1 MIVPRMPTPPRTDA
15 VVIGGSAGASVPLR
29 TLLTGLTPAFPAAIL
44 VVMHLQPDDDGLLAE
59 NLGQVLR
66 LPVVEA
72 LDKMPVKRGRVH
84 LAPADYHLLAERDG
98 KLALSVD
105 ERVWWS
111 RPSIDVTFK
120 SAAAVW
126 GSRLTAILLS
136 GANEDG
142 AAGLAE
148 VQRRGGRALCQD
160 PATAIMPTMPAAGI
174 KAAGLNGGESPEAL
188 SRRLMRMESEKPDA
202 R

>member
-1 MIVPRMPTPPRTDA
+1 MMVAALEPVIDV
-15 VVIGGSAGASVPLR
+15 VVIGGSAGASLPLR
-29 TLLTGLTPAFPAAIL
+29 TLLGGLTPAFPAAIL
-44 VVMHLQPDDDGLLAE
+44 VVMHMHPDDNGLLAE

-72 LDKMPVKRGRVH
+72 LDKMPARPGRVH
-84 LAPADYHLLAERDG
+84 VAPADYHLLAERDG
-98 KLALSVD
+98 TLALSVD

-126 GSRLTAILLS
+126 GTRLMAILLS

-148 VQRRGGRALCQD
+148 VRRRGGLALCQD
-160 PATAIMPTMPAAGI
+160 PATATMATMPAAGLV
-174 KAAGLNGGESPEAL
+174 AAGLRGGESPDAL
-188 SRRLMRMESEKPDA
+188 ARRLMHLESEKSDA

>member
-1 MIVPRMPTPPRTDA
+1 MTVGAVTPVIDA

-29 TLLTGLTPAFPAAIL
+29 TLLAGLTPAFPAAIL
-44 VVMHLQPDDDGLLAE
+44 VVMHMHPDDGGLLAR

-72 LDKMPVKRGRVH
+72 LDKMPVRPGRVH

-111 RPSIDVTFK
+111 RPSIDVTFQ

-126 GSRLTAILLS
+126 GCRLMAILLS
-136 GANEDG
+136 GANKDG

-160 PATAIMPTMPAAGI
+160 PATATMPTMPAAGI
-174 KAAGLNGGESPEAL
+174 KAAGLRGGESPEAL
-188 SRRLMRMESEKPDA
+188 SRRLMQLESETPDA

>member
-1 MIVPRMPTPPRTDA
+1 MIVPRMPTPRLTDA

-44 VVMHLQPDDDGLLAE
+44 VVMHMHPDGGGLLAE

-111 RPSIDVTFK
+111 RPSIDVTFQ

-126 GSRLTAILLS
+126 GRRLMAILLS

-148 VQRRGGRALCQD
+148 VQRRGGLALCQD
-160 PATAIMPTMPAAGI
+160 PATATMPTMPAAGI
-174 KAAGLNGGESPEAL
+174 KAAGLRGGESPEAL
-188 SRRLMRMESEKPDA
+188 SRRLMHLESETPDA

>member
-1 MIVPRMPTPPRTDA
+1 MTLAAITPIVDA

-29 TLLTGLTPAFPAAIL
+29 TLLGGLTPAFPASIL
-44 VVMHLQPDDDGLLAE
+44 VVMHMHPDDGGLLAE

-72 LDKMPVKRGRVH
+72 LDKMPVRRGRVH

-126 GSRLTAILLS
+126 GRRLMAILLS

-148 VQRRGGRALCQD
+148 VQRRGGLALCQD
-160 PATAIMPTMPAAGI
+160 PATATMPTMPAAGI
-174 KAAGLNGGESPEAL
+174 KAAALRGGESPEAL
-188 SRRLMRMESEKPDA
+188 ARRLMHLESATPDA